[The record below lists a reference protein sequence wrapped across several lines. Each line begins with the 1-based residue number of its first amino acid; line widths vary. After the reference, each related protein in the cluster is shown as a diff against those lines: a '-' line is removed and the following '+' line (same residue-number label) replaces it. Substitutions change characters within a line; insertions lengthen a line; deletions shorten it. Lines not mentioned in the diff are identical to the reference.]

1 MADETGAPKIIET
14 TFTKIADNILGA
26 EGPVFDKDGNFYMVA
41 PEVEK
46 EGSFAG
52 QVLKVNL
59 ETCEVCHFIDIYFE
73 ESRDNE
79 CVTHFSSLSVI

>member
-1 MADETGAPKIIET
+1 
-14 TFTKIADNILGA
+14 
-26 EGPVFDKDGNFYMVA
+26 VFDKDGNFYMVA

-73 ESRDNE
+73 ESRDNM
-79 CVTHFSSLSVI
+79 

>member
-1 MADETGAPKIIET
+1 MADETGDPKIIET

-73 ESRDNE
+73 ESRDNM
-79 CVTHFSSLSVI
+79 